1 MIAVVQKE
9 LFVAEKQSVTLGSFI
24 NPELG
29 ISDWINDVGAI
40 LLMNGGV
47 LLVVFSHR
55 TPSPYDARHISLGTG
70 QCIES
75 WDSLCPETCLAAEAM
90 RRGIVSTGCD
100 LYVANFPCA
109 PCARFWAHTGIK
121 RLYYAEGFLH
131 RSKVE
136 VLKDGGVEIFHTT
149 L

>member
-1 MIAVVQKE
+1 MTAVQKE
-9 LFVAEKQSVTLGSFI
+9 LWAVKQPSAKSSDFI

-40 LLMNGGV
+40 LLLNGGV
-47 LLVVFSHR
+47 LLVVFNHR
-55 TPSPYDARHISLGTG
+55 PPSPYDARHSLGAG
-70 QCIES
+70 QCIKS
-75 WDSLCPETCLAAEAM
+75 WNSLCPETCLAAEAL

-100 LYVANFPCA
+100 LYVANFSCA

-131 RSKVE
+131 RPQVDA
-136 VLKDGGVEIFHTT
+136 LKDGGVEIFHTV